1 MRETSLNEVIADDTP
16 YAGERHLLAPPQW
29 PPVVRPHAVTGP
41 DRQRTSHVHGGHAPA
56 PRSAAEEQ
64 DLDPAD
70 IRLLSLLAEGLP
82 LDAVGRRLDLSDRT
96 VRRRAR
102 ALCDRIGVRAPIQAV
117 AWAAR
122 RGLI

>member
-16 YAGERHLLAPPQW
+16 HPGERHVVARPQW
-29 PPVVRPHAVTGP
+29 PPIVRAHAVTGP
-41 DRQRTSHVHGGHAPA
+41 DRQRDSHLRGGHAA
-56 PRSAAEEQ
+56 SLRNAAHEQ

-70 IRLLSLLAEGLP
+70 IQLLSLLAEGLP